1 MHNDNFLIIGYDIGY
16 NKAINK
22 FTELCVEAAYIKND
36 AYVVDMRDIQRIVEK
51 MKGKNIKM
59 KVIITGHRPPR
70 LRGREKEA
78 SA

>member
-36 AYVVDMRDIQRIVEK
+36 VYVVDMKDIQRIVEK
-51 MKGKNIKM
+51 MKG
-59 KVIITGHRPPR
+59 
-70 LRGREKEA
+70 EEY
-78 SA
+78 